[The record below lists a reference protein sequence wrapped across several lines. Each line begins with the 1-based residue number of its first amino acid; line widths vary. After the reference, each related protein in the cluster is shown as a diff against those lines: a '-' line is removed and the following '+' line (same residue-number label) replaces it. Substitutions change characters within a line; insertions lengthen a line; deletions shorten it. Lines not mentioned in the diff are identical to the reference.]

1 MPPSTIDL
9 KLFAALAPLAPQNA
23 DRVPIEPGTTV
34 EALLQGLN
42 IPLAKA
48 HLVFINGVKQSL
60 KTRLT
65 GGERVGIFP
74 PVAGG

>member
-1 MPPSTIDL
+1 MTSSHIQL
-9 KLFAALAPLAPQNA
+9 KLFAALAAMSPVNSDKL
-23 DRVPIEPGTTV
+23 PIRAGVSVKE
-34 EALLQGLN
+34 LLEHLN

-48 HLVFINGVKQSL
+48 HLIFVDGVKQSL
-60 KTRLT
+60 ETRLK